1 MMTSMTSALLGIIT
15 AISLRSIQANEGVG
29 REFIFIIAAVVGGC
43 LLTGG
48 YGSVVG
54 AAFGAAILGMA
65 SIGIILSQ
73 WDSNWVYAIQGA
85 ILVLAVMLN
94 AAIRARAVGARSR

>member
-1 MMTSMTSALLGIIT
+1 
-15 AISLRSIQANEGVG
+15 
-29 REFIFIIAAVVGGC
+29 
-43 LLTGG
+43 
-48 YGSVVG
+48 VG

-73 WDSNWVYAIQGA
+73 WDSNWVYAFQGA

-94 AAIRARAVGARSR
+94 AAIRARAAGARSR